1 MMIERHIIKL
11 HLIKKIFFKSHDKQ
25 NNIEN

>member
-11 HLIKKIFFKSHDKQ
+11 LLIKKILFKSHDKQ